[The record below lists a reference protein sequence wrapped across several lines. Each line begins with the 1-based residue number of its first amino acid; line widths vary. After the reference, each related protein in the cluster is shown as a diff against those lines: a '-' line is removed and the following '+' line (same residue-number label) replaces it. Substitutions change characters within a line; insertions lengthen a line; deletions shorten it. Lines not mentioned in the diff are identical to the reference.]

1 MARLNIEDEFFD
13 DVAAV
18 GARMGDIDRAAG
30 QALRLI
36 RYAQTQI
43 KKGVAITYQDFSE
56 RFSDMLMPEFA
67 RRVGDM
73 IEVRG
78 AKTHFA
84 WLDQKREAGS
94 AGGKESAKR
103 PRNSKGQLTKAK
115 QTPSDEVQAKPSDIQ
130 PSYSSSYSSSYSD
143 SHSNS
148 SITQISPKA
157 NANDFI
163 VAYCDRFKGRWGE
176 NPHITG
182 KDAGIAKRL
191 GKTLSLAKFSHYLDA
206 FFEMPDA
213 WLVKIKHPLSAFET
227 KLNEIV
233 VFANTGQFTTN
244 KQSQQAD
251 ESVSNAL
258 LMRKIDEGKI

>member
-1 MARLNIEDEFFD
+1 MMARINLEDQFWLEIMGVAIAMGNQDLAIGNAVRFF
-13 DVAAV
+13 
-18 GARMGDIDRAAG
+18 
-30 QALRLI
+30 
-36 RYAQTQI
+36 RYAQERHRHG
-43 KKGVAITYQDFSE
+43 KLVSEDDFHANGFSE
-56 RFSDMLMPEFA
+56 ALIPVYA
-67 RRVGDM
+67 KRVSGGIQCIGAEKHFGWLAQKIDAGRKGGRSKT
-73 IEVRG
+73 E
-78 AKTHFA
+78 AKTKH
-84 WLDQKREAGS
+84 L
-94 AGGKESAKR
+94 
-103 PRNSKGQLTKAK
+103 K
-115 QTPSDEVQAKPSDIQ
+115 QNQAKPSATE
-130 PSYSSSYSSSYSD
+130 PSPSSSSSLSFSD
-143 SHSNS
+143 SNS
-148 SITQISPKA
+148 PSPISEISLKA

-213 WLVKIKHPLSAFET
+213 WLVKIKHPLSAFES

-258 LMRKIDEGKI
+258 LMQKVREGKA